1 MEFMNL
7 FTGRKIQGTTSTQ
20 NKKIKIC
27 YADQPNDECSSIDKI
42 HQLQDEIK
50 KKKEELDSNNFKNH
64 IDFSNDIHKRELER
78 RCKRKTKF
86 YDPII
91 YTHAIDLYVENLK
104 VEILESTTHIM
115 TLRSIVT
122 PETFNEILTYF
133 IDYNENKIA
142 IEKINSEIKDLEDKI
157 KTEKQKLGIE

>member
-7 FTGRKIQGTTSTQ
+7 FTGRKMQGTISTQ
-20 NKKIKIC
+20 NE
-27 YADQPNDECSSIDKI
+27 NNSITKI
-42 HQLQDEIK
+42 HQLQNETK

-64 IDFSNDIHKRELER
+64 IKFSDDVYKRELER

-86 YDPII
+86 YDPLI
-91 YTHAIDLYVENLK
+91 YTHAIDLYVKNLK
-104 VEILESTTHIM
+104 VEILESITHIM
-115 TLRSIVT
+115 TLRSVVT
-122 PETFNEILTYF
+122 PETFNEILAYF